1 MENGSLPSSGW
12 QFLTVAEL
20 ASQFKVTCRTVRR
33 WIHDGIIHPRIRLR
47 GGTCYQYIFPE
58 SEINRFFDEYFPQ
71 PKDLD
76 LTHETGSRKNRVEMI
91 RRIRNMHRIYAGKA
105 TAAKVAKKLAKEH
118 GLKETE
124 LESHQEDYRDQD
136 KQPAILDH
144 RPGRSWNYQ
153 DTQPEMPKDRGQD
166 RWDDRDRWEEEDDPY
181 NDGD

>member
-12 QFLTVAEL
+12 RFLTVAEL
-20 ASQFKVTCRTVRR
+20 AALFRVTRRTVRR
-33 WIHDGIIHPRIRLR
+33 WVHDSLIQPRYRLR
-47 GGTCYQYIFPE
+47 GGSCYELVFLEPE
-58 SEINRFFDEYFPQ
+58 VDRFASEYLPT

-76 LTHETGSRKNRVEMI
+76 WECEPRRKNERKDMI

-136 KQPAILDH
+136 KQPAILDY
-144 RPGRSWNYQ
+144 RPGRSWNYRE
-153 DTQPEMPKDRGQD
+153 TQPETPKDRGQD
-166 RWDDRDRWEEEDDPY
+166 RWDDPDRWEDEDDPY